1 MKCRRLAEE
10 SCEEQDYRPGWEGL
24 QGSRALLSPAPP
36 QGQDS
41 QELTSLWWLSVRVE
55 RVNRSRAHRTDDLR
69 AVGLDV
75 CSVIQR
81 LPLMPDPRFH
91 PQHHRNK
98 QKNKEKL
105 KQKRRTNEL
114 NVYLKNYYFLFSHLK
129 KIKIK
134 LKVSSTDYKPTLQ
147 SFPSSYKTQKLA
159 GEETMSALGDAA
171 KAALVTDSEWD
182 NRSSGPRYCT
192 LHTQSL
198 FPSDFPLRIQ
208 STAVG
213 LRCNFY
219 LRHTWLITQYMIIKD
234 PKRWLRITK
243 KPGMW
248 ETGKLA
254 MTGSPLQSKYF
265 YEISKS
271 S

>member
-36 QGQDS
+36 QGPDN
-41 QELTSLWWLSVRVE
+41 QELTSLWWLPVRAD

-105 KQKRRTNEL
+105 KQKRTTNEL

-147 SFPSSYKTQKLA
+147 SFPSSYKTQKLRA
-159 GEETMSALGDAA
+159 RRRWAHWETLQRRHLSQ
-171 KAALVTDSEWD
+171 
-182 NRSSGPRYCT
+182 
-192 LHTQSL
+192 TQSGTTGA
-198 FPSDFPLRIQ
+198 PLHA
-208 STAVG
+208 TAHFT
-213 LRCNFY
+213 LNHCSQEIF
-219 LRHTWLITQYMIIKD
+219 HW
-234 PKRWLRITK
+234 
-243 KPGMW
+243 
-248 ETGKLA
+248 
-254 MTGSPLQSKYF
+254 GSRVLQLDLGATF
-265 YEISKS
+265 T
-271 S
+271 